1 MLTEFDKLPTT
12 ARVWVYQ
19 ANRPFSAPEEN
30 SILEKA
36 QTFLASWT
44 AHSQELK
51 AAARIAHHRFVVLAV
66 DESHNAASGC
76 SIDKSVHFVQSL
88 ESQFTVSLFDRTK
101 QAFLIGGDVRLID
114 LKDLKNAV
122 ESGEIT
128 GETLAFNN
136 LVDNVGDLQNQWLQ
150 PASQTWLKRY
160 FKQAV
165 SA

>member
-1 MLTEFDKLPTT
+1 MLTEFDNLPPA

-19 ANRPFSAPEEN
+19 AARPLSAAEQN

-44 AHSQELK
+44 AHSHELR
-51 AAARIAHHRFVVLAV
+51 AAAQVAHGHFLVLAV

-88 ESQFTVSLFDRTK
+88 ESQFSVSFFDRAK
-101 QAFLIGGDVRLID
+101 QAFLVDGSVQLID
-114 LKDLKNAV
+114 LKDLKTAV
-122 ESGEIT
+122 ENGRIAT
-128 GETLAFNN
+128 GTLAFNN
-136 LVDNVGDLQNQWLQ
+136 LADTVGALQAHWLQ
-150 PASQTWLKRY
+150 PAGQTWLKRY
-160 FKQAV
+160 FKQPV